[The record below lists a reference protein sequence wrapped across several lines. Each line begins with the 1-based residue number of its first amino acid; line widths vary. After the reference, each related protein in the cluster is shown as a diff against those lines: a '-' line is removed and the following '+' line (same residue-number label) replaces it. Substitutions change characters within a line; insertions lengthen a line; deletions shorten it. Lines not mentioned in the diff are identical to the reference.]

1 MPKKKRELFNIQRG
15 CHMDYENELSLLTL
29 PFYDV
34 LVEDHLDHF
43 YSN

>member
-15 CHMDYENELSLLTL
+15 FHLDYESELSLLAL
-29 PFYDV
+29 PFFDIFI
-34 LVEDHLDHF
+34 EDHLDHF